1 MVEDR
6 QHVIVSGEIQLLAIF
21 DVADEID
28 LAHLERLLRQS
39 DQLRGAR
46 QVGRLSLERQPDA
59 VAFANPPVTARLDD
73 RRVEIQGRSHEV
85 GTRLRFYDFGA
96 LAVQWSIAID
106 AGLSLADLVGLSASL
121 ESPEIR
127 AQLSGQMAH
136 DVDLA
141 VAAVAAAL
149 DTPTVER
156 SVEYFTVYVV
166 HAFERECTAQELM
179 DAKVVAQLV
188 VGENSALSQQLHD
201 EIRAASFSY
210 STTDLVVISYDQ
222 AFIYDPASAAD
233 ISALLE
239 FALAQV
245 LELGYYDTQLDRRL
259 AELSQAVR
267 GPARHARRWGLGRSR
282 FETLR
287 REVLVEH
294 VELVQVLEQVTAAVK
309 VTDDL
314 HYARIY
320 RAAMRVFRSGE
331 LIEATNRKLEL
342 VFRTYTML
350 ADEVDSHVAHRLE
363 WIIIALI
370 GFEIVLGLT
379 RHL

>member
-127 AQLSGQMAH
+127 AQLSGQMAY